1 MYDNSFARGTAIL
14 VCVQML
20 CHADRLMHQEKQT
33 SALSTLRFIH
43 ERDYVSLNKALKPP
57 CAARS

>member
-14 VCVQML
+14 LCVQML

-33 SALSTLRFIH
+33 SALSTLGFIH
-43 ERDYVSLNKALKPP
+43 ERNYISLRALKPP
-57 CAARS
+57 CAARL